1 MDRRREERRPRR
13 FPVRFWDRDD
23 DDEPRRGYV
32 TNISTGG
39 AYVATGRPL
48 SSQTRVRLE
57 IGEVPD
63 DFAIEGVVAHSKRL
77 APELRMI
84 GLSGMGVRFFSVR
97 EVIGRL
103 LGGGAD
109 EAGANASARSG
120 ELDATEAGDGVYRLR
135 FGSPEQFLQVA
146 RTDFV
151 HGGLFVPTRHP
162 AALDRRITV
171 EVELPVPGMHP
182 VRLPARVVQ
191 RIEPASEGGKPNR
204 LAGMGVQLED
214 LEGARKAFLPAL
226 DALEGRERR

>member
-13 FPVRFWDRDD
+13 FPVRFWDREDA
-23 DDEPRRGYV
+23 DEPRRGYV
-32 TNISTGG
+32 TNISSGG
-39 AYVATGRPL
+39 AYVATGSPL
-48 SSQTRVRLE
+48 TSRTRVRLE
-57 IGEVPD
+57 IGEAPD
-63 DFAIEGVVAHSKRL
+63 DFTIEGIVAHSKRL
-77 APELRMI
+77 APELRRI

-97 EVIGRL
+97 ELVGRL
-103 LGGGAD
+103 VGGGAD
-109 EAGANASARSG
+109 GAETAARPGDRDAEEAG
-120 ELDATEAGDGVYRLR
+120 EGVYRLR
-135 FGSPEQFLQVA
+135 FESPDDFLRIA

-171 EVELPVPGMHP
+171 EVELPVPGMHS

-191 RIEPASEGGKPNR
+191 RIQPVSEGGASGR

-226 DALEGRERR
+226 DALEGRGRR

>member
-13 FPVRFWDRDD
+13 FPVRFWEREDGA
-23 DDEPRRGYV
+23 EPRRGYV

-39 AYVATGRPL
+39 AYVATGSPL
-48 SSQTRVRLE
+48 TSRTRVRLE
-57 IGEVPD
+57 IGEAPD
-63 DFAIEGVVAHSKRL
+63 DFTIEGIVAHSKRL

-84 GLSGMGVRFFSVR
+84 GLSGMGVRFFSLR
-97 EVIGRL
+97 ELVGRL
-103 LGGGAD
+103 VGGGED
-109 EAGANASARSG
+109 GAATAARPG
-120 ELDATEAGDGVYRLR
+120 DLDPDEAGDGVYRLR
-135 FGSPEQFLQVA
+135 FESPDHFLRIA

-171 EVELPVPGMHP
+171 EVELPVPGMHS

-191 RIEPASEGGKPNR
+191 RIQPVSEGGESGR
-204 LAGMGVQLED
+204 VAGMGVQLED

-226 DALEGRERR
+226 DALEGRARR

>member
-13 FPVRFWDRDD
+13 FPVRFWDREDG
-23 DDEPRRGYV
+23 DEPRRGYV

-39 AYVATGRPL
+39 AYVATGTPL
-48 SSQTRVRLE
+48 TSRTRVRLE
-57 IGEVPD
+57 IGEAPD
-63 DFAIEGVVAHSKRL
+63 DFTIEGVVAHSKRL

-97 EVIGRL
+97 ELVGRL

-109 EAGANASARSG
+109 GAGAATRPG
-120 ELDATEAGDGVYRLR
+120 DLDAEEAGDGVYRLR
-135 FGSPEQFLQVA
+135 FESPDHFLRIA

-171 EVELPVPGMHP
+171 EVELPVPGLRP

-191 RIEPASEGGKPNR
+191 RIKPTTEGGEPAR

-226 DALEGRERR
+226 EALEGRGRR